1 MTTYI
6 IFEMQTDAEG
16 NTSFVPPAQFAN
28 EVDAWSTFYLTISYA
43 IKSSVFSHTVMLCTN
58 DGRVLDC
65 KNYVHGGA
73 A

>member
-16 NTSFVPPAQFAN
+16 VTIFVPPAQFTS
-28 EVDAWSTFYLTISYA
+28 EVDAWSAFYLTISYA
-43 IKSSVFSHTVMLCTN
+43 IKSAVFSHTVMLCTN
-58 DGRVLDC
+58 DGRVLDS
-65 KNYVHGGA
+65 KNYVHGA